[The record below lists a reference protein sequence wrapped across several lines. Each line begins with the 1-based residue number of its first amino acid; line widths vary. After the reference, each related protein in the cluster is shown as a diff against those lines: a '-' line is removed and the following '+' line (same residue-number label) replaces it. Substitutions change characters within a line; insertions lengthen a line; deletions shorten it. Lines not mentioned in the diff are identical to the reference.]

1 MESNQAGGSYI
12 PGTFSENIESEVNRL
27 RYQVDLFYS
36 REFEIYKK
44 LGLKDGMKIVEC
56 GSGPGFLI
64 TNIKRDLPG
73 CIATAVEIDPYLVE
87 HLKRN
92 SEDNGKMLIEVKH
105 ASIYKTELPDNSFD
119 FAIARLVFEHLTQ
132 PADAISEIRRILKPG
147 GTIVIVSNDFSYHL
161 LTFPAINESD
171 EMFSSYIN
179 SRLSKGGNPFIGR
192 QMPVFLKNGGFEE
205 LNIEIICVHNEI
217 DGDKPFLKAEN
228 VNISKSLVK
237 EGFLKKETLENLVEG
252 WYKILQYPG
261 HVLFRQLF
269 VSSGTKKGRN
279 AELMNDIN
287 NFSNLASSLNRTL
300 NSNDLID
307 LTRTEQED
315 KLGMYLIAKMKAIME
330 QPDLVINN
338 STILRDIDIDSITA
352 AEISGIIKS
361 DFGTSLSIADILQK
375 DSISDIINA
384 IINNLNSPSSQ
395 GTKNLK
401 TEPDSNWIEGE
412 L

>member
-1 MESNQAGGSYI
+1 
-12 PGTFSENIESEVNRL
+12 
-27 RYQVDLFYS
+27 
-36 REFEIYKK
+36 
-44 LGLKDGMKIVEC
+44 
-56 GSGPGFLI
+56 LI
-64 TNIKRDLPG
+64 SNIKRDLPG

-132 PADAISEIRRILKPG
+132 PADAISEISRILKPG
-147 GTIVIVSNDFSYHL
+147 VTIVIVSNDFSYHL
-161 LTFPAINESD
+161 LTYPVIKESN
-171 EMFSSYIN
+171 EMFSAYIN
-179 SRLSKGGNPFIGR
+179 SRLSKGGNPCIGR
-192 QMPVFLKNGGFEE
+192 QMTVFLKNGGFEE
-205 LNIEIICVHNEI
+205 LSIEIICVHNEI

-252 WYKILQYPG
+252 WYKILQYPD

-269 VSSGTKKGRN
+269 VSSGTKKNRD
-279 AELMNDIN
+279 AELINDIN

-338 STILRDIDIDSITA
+338 SSILRDIDIDSITA

-361 DFGTSLSIADILQK
+361 DFDTSLSITDILQK
-375 DSISDIINA
+375 NSISDIVNA
-384 IINNLNSPSSQ
+384 IINNLNSSSTP
-395 GTKNLK
+395 GAKNLK
-401 TEPDSNWIEGE
+401 TESDSNWIEGE